1 MNPAKQLW
9 MLTGGNGVGKS
20 TFYKLYLKPLG
31 LPFVNADIIAKFSF
45 PDAPE
50 AHSYEAAKLAD
61 QIRNELLLNGDSFC
75 FETVYSHPSKIDF
88 VAKAKALGYEIIMV
102 FIHLENV
109 QLNQA
114 RIAQRVNEGG
124 HSVPD
129 DKVQSRIPRTLQ
141 NIKASIP
148 LCDRLQV
155 YDNSYQDSPYRPVF
169 SVKNGKVTVLADT
182 LPDWANDLL
191 DF

>member
-1 MNPAKQLW
+1 VNPAKQLW

-148 LCDRLQV
+148 LCDRLLV